1 MVTSTLKNLA
11 AFAARFLECVMTIL
25 WILGAVGLTVPKVIN
40 PFHATVILSYSL
52 KTLKNQS
59 FSDVFRGNN
68 KRLVVWNRL
77 KISGFSFNNQTLC
90 SKENIL
96 ESTHTSLIKWWQLP
110 VKYSH
115 CTNNKALINIKDFLS
130 KCGRTCSFLRIWSYL
145 QKNY

>member
-40 PFHATVILSYSL
+40 PFHATAILSYSL

-68 KRLVVWNRL
+68 KRLVV
-77 KISGFSFNNQTLC
+77 
-90 SKENIL
+90 
-96 ESTHTSLIKWWQLP
+96 
-110 VKYSH
+110 
-115 CTNNKALINIKDFLS
+115 
-130 KCGRTCSFLRIWSYL
+130 
-145 QKNY
+145 